1 MLVEKWV
8 HVPVWASLMVI
19 VVCIGGSVLYSVF
32 KIQEDKEIN

>member
-1 MLVEKWV
+1 
-8 HVPVWASLMVI
+8 MVI